1 MSFELTFED
10 RDNYLYAHVTGR
22 NSAENVVAYMH
33 RVREECAKRDCHSI
47 LIDENLEGPRLDMMA
62 IFALVTGGTPEAL
75 GFFDAIAYVD
85 AQQDFEA
92 VKFAETVALNRGIP
106 VAAFGSVEDA
116 ENWISKRPKEG
127 IGEHI
132 SAPDSRE

>member
-10 RDNYLYAHVTGR
+10 RDNYLYVHVTGP
-22 NSAENVVAYMH
+22 NSPENVVAYMH
-33 RVREECAKRDCHSI
+33 RVREECAKRDCHRI
-47 LIDENLEGPRLDMMA
+47 LIEENLDGPRLHMMEM
-62 IFALVTGGTPEAL
+62 FALVTGGTPEAL

-85 AQQDFEA
+85 VQQDFEA
-92 VKFAETVALNRGIP
+92 IKFAETVAVNRGIP
-106 VAAFGSVEDA
+106 VAVFGSVEDA

-127 IGEHI
+127 IGAHI